1 MLFYKAGL
9 LLGNKVADA
18 VTKYEDDKIEKQEP
32 DEEIFI
38 PTGKK
43 RWKY

>member
-1 MLFYKAGL
+1 MLVYKAGL

-18 VTKYEDDKIEKQEP
+18 VTKYDDDKIEKQESV
-32 DEEIFI
+32 EEIFI